1 MRARKKGG
9 DREPLIIRE
18 RHVQAFQH
26 LQSQPVRSSPKS
38 SQALY
43 AGTARSDARNFPML
57 GELKP
62 CEANDMPPVL
72 G

>member
-26 LQSQPVRSSPKS
+26 LQSQPV
-38 SQALY
+38 Q
-43 AGTARSDARNFPML
+43 
-57 GELKP
+57 
-62 CEANDMPPVL
+62 VL
-72 G
+72 TEIEPSLVRWDGSE